1 MADDDKRRID
11 ELEDS
16 VKQKDKRI
24 AELRDEL
31 DEERERCQRMREHI
45 EDRGA
50 IIEGWAEAFELELQD
65 DGNYSMG
72 PFWDRYNKYIDEY
85 NDLLRTWNR
94 FAVSTWR
101 RNVGRPLAASD
112 AQCAQVLK
120 LHKAGH
126 SLRAIV
132 DETSLGFQ
140 TVRTIVAKQIG
151 ADRTT
156 KRHRLALDPGLRR
169 ILRAGNAMPV
179 QVNRLLKA
187 GRELVKEAKRG
198 AR

>member
-1 MADDDKRRID
+1 MSEHSVVD
-11 ELEDS
+11 LEE
-16 VKQKDKRI
+16 KLEAKDKRI

-31 DEERERCQRMREHI
+31 DGERERCQRMREHI
-45 EDRGA
+45 EERES
-50 IIEGWAEAFELELQD
+50 IIQSWIEAFELELKD

-72 PFWDRYNKYIDEY
+72 PFWAGYNKHIDEY
-85 NDLLRTWNR
+85 NDLVRQWNR
-94 FAVSTWR
+94 FCVSTQQ

-120 LHKAGH
+120 LHKKGV

-169 ILRAGNAMPV
+169 IARAGTAMPG

-187 GRELVKEAKRG
+187 GRELVKEAKCGGR
-198 AR
+198 

>member
-1 MADDDKRRID
+1 MSERSIAD
-11 ELEDS
+11 LEE
-16 VKQKDKRI
+16 KLEAKDKRI

-45 EDRGA
+45 KEREST
-50 IIEGWAEAFELELQD
+50 IHSWIEAFELELKD

-72 PFWDRYNKYIDEY
+72 PFWAGYNKHVDEY
-85 NDLLRTWNR
+85 NDLVRQWNR
-94 FAVSTWR
+94 FCVSAR
-101 RNVGRPLAASD
+101 QRNAGRPLAASD

-132 DETSLGFQ
+132 DETGLGFQ
-140 TVRTIVAKQIG
+140 TTRTIVSRPVG
-151 ADRTT
+151 LDRTT

-169 ILRAGNAMPV
+169 IARAGNAMPG
-179 QVNRLLKA
+179 QVNRLLKT
-187 GRELVKEAKRG
+187 GRDLVKEAKRG
-198 AR
+198 GR